1 MARSRIRFNYD
12 AIGSEIL
19 RSDCMAAEMVARAQK
34 VADLARSRAP
44 VYSGSGRD
52 PHRGRYKD
60 SFRVLGTRAGGTKH
74 DRAAGTVV
82 NDAPEAV
89 LVEFGSR
96 AHDVKVRDRNGR
108 ERTIHVPAMEARH
121 VLGSSMMAAGGDG

>member
-1 MARSRIRFNYD
+1 MAGRSKVSISYQGVGD
-12 AIGSEIL
+12 ML
-19 RSDCMAAEMVARAQK
+19 RSDFMAAHMISRAQK

-60 SFRVLGTRAGGTKH
+60 SFQVLGTRAGGRNR
-74 DRAAGTVV
+74 DRAAGIVT

-89 LVEFGSR
+89 YVEFGAR
-96 AHDVKVRDRNGR
+96 AHESTIRGRDGR
-108 ERTIHVPAMEARH
+108 TRTIKVPEMP
-121 VLGSSMMAAGGDG
+121 